1 MNVIIWL
8 IMSTSISQAPLNIVY
23 LHSHDTGRYIQP
35 YGYALQTPHMQKFAE
50 QGVLFRQAF
59 CVGPTCSPSRAGL
72 LTGQSSHSS
81 GMLGLAHRGW
91 GLTDY
96 KQHLLHTLKAQ
107 GYHTALAGLQ
117 HIAHGPECATKVIGY
132 DQAIPWNNSY
142 AQVTANAI
150 TILRE
155 RKDKNQPFFLS
166 AGYLLTHRTNKK
178 GESVQW
184 HCHEDSPLGDSRYVM
199 PPAPLPDTPIT
210 RKDFADFAVSAK
222 RLDDQYGQILQTLE
236 DTGLAKNTLVIIT
249 TDHGIAFP
257 HMKCNLTDHGTGVL
271 LMMRGPQ
278 ASGFTGGKVVDSMVS
293 HIDVFPTLCDL
304 LGIAKPSWLQGRS
317 FMPVITGQAD
327 AADPDAIRSEVFS
340 EVTYHAAYE
349 PKRGIRTRRYQYI
362 RNYPVNPQRRGPIL
376 PNIDNSVSKT
386 LLHEQDW
393 CKHVMPIEELYD
405 LTFDPQQRCNRID
418 DPALAEV
425 KTDLSARLD
434 RWMQETSDPLIHGH
448 VPLPTGGITTNV
460 DAYSPGG

>member
-1 MNVIIWL
+1 MSATCPLLMNVIIWL
-8 IMSTSISQAPLNIVY
+8 IMSTSISQAPINIVY

-50 QGVLFRQAF
+50 HGVLFRQAF

-72 LTGQSSHSS
+72 LTGQSAHSS

-142 AQVTANAI
+142 AQVTDNAI

-236 DTGLAKNTLVIIT
+236 DTGLGQEHTGHYHHRSRDRFPAHEVQPDRPWDGGLV
-249 TDHGIAFP
+249 DDA
-257 HMKCNLTDHGTGVL
+257 
-271 LMMRGPQ
+271 
-278 ASGFTGGKVVDSMVS
+278 
-293 HIDVFPTLCDL
+293 
-304 LGIAKPSWLQGRS
+304 RS
-317 FMPVITGQAD
+317 TGQ
-327 AADPDAIRSEVFS
+327 R
-340 EVTYHAAYE
+340 
-349 PKRGIRTRRYQYI
+349 
-362 RNYPVNPQRRGPIL
+362 
-376 PNIDNSVSKT
+376 
-386 LLHEQDW
+386 
-393 CKHVMPIEELYD
+393 LY
-405 LTFDPQQRCNRID
+405 
-418 DPALAEV
+418 
-425 KTDLSARLD
+425 
-434 RWMQETSDPLIHGH
+434 RWQSGGQHGQPH
-448 VPLPTGGITTNV
+448 
-460 DAYSPGG
+460 